1 LVLKGQ
7 FLERPTLIPVGK
19 RVLEGLSH
27 RGEKRPPLLILPPLP
42 DEGGAMDHVI
52 AAELAWAAS
61 QAGLP
66 TLRFNF
72 RGVGASQGERGG
84 DAERLADARAALTV
98 LRENTG
104 ADEVAVASIAG
115 AGQMLLELQAAERA
129 VRAAVFISAGALK
142 PKAWSKLR
150 VPALAVAAEQ
160 DPDASRRGWSAAIVE
175 AGGEVAWI
183 DQADPAFTRNLPE
196 VGRAVLRWLGQTPRF
211 H

>member
-19 RVLEGLSH
+19 WVLEGLSH
-27 RGEKRPPLLILPPLP
+27 RGERQPPLLIVPPLP
-42 DEGGAMDHVI
+42 EEGGAMDHVV
-52 AAELAWAAS
+52 AAELAWAVTH
-61 QAGLP
+61 AGHP

-84 DAERLADARAALTV
+84 GAERLADARAAVAV

-104 ADEVAVASIAG
+104 AKEIAVASIGG
-115 AGQMLLELQAAERA
+115 AARTLLDLQAVVPA
-129 VRAAVFISAGALK
+129 VRAAIFVGAGALD
-142 PKAWSKLR
+142 PKAWSELR
-150 VPALAVAAEQ
+150 VSALAVAAEK
-160 DPDASRRGWSAAIVE
+160 DPHAARRGWSAALVE

-196 VGRAVLRWLGQTPRF
+196 VGKAVVRFLGQNPRF

>member
-27 RGEKRPPLLILPPLP
+27 RGERRPPLLILPPP
-42 DEGGAMDHVI
+42 PEEGGAMDHVI

-61 QAGLP
+61 QAGHP

-84 DAERLADARAALTV
+84 EAERLADARAAVTV

-104 ADEVAVASIAG
+104 ADEIAVASIAG
-115 AGQMLLELQAAERA
+115 AGRTLLELQAAVRA
-129 VRAAVFISAGALK
+129 VRAAVFIGAGALE

-150 VPALAVAAEQ
+150 VPALAVVAEQ
-160 DPDASRRGWSAAIVE
+160 DPDAVRRGWSAALVE
-175 AGGEVAWI
+175 AGAEVAWI
-183 DQADPAFTRNLPE
+183 AQADPAFNRNLPE
-196 VGRAVLRWLGQTPRF
+196 VGKAVLHWLGQTPRF